1 MRKLTLSMAVLC
13 TLVLLS
19 RAIRADDSRPL
30 PAETIA
36 ARQKFL
42 GLDNVDPRTGAA
54 RSDRVILSWIG
65 VSSFVAA
72 FKGHVVILDAY
83 VARAGGFVGAPW
95 PGIRYVGATVA
106 ELAAVKPE
114 LILFGHA
121 HFDHAGDLP
130 QVVAA

>member
-1 MRKLTLSMAVLC
+1 MRKATLSAAVLGMLFSLA
-13 TLVLLS
+13 TPLS
-19 RAIRADDSRPL
+19 ADDSRPL

-42 GLDNVDPRTGAA
+42 GLENVDPGTGAV

-83 VARAGGFVGAPW
+83 VGRAGGFASAPW
-95 PGIRYVGATVA
+95 PGAWIKRA
-106 ELAAVKPE
+106 
-114 LILFGHA
+114 
-121 HFDHAGDLP
+121 
-130 QVVAA
+130 